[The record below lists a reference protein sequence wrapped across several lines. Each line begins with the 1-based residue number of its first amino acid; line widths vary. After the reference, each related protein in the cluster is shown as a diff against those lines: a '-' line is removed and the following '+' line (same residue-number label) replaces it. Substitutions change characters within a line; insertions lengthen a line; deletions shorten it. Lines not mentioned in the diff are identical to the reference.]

1 MDDCSLHCLWL
12 GAAGKALQRVNT
24 AVSDNFDPL
33 QINFTVVPATVL
45 FALPGIRSLMPSIP
59 GFGTYLD
66 MVTILLCETIVGLC
80 FVVYSLAVSTLHGS
94 TVSN

>member
-1 MDDCSLHCLWL
+1 MDDHSLHCLWL

-59 GFGTYLD
+59 GFGVGERVSLFEFS
-66 MVTILLCETIVGLC
+66 LL
-80 FVVYSLAVSTLHGS
+80 SLLRLTWTWSPSCCVRPL
-94 TVSN
+94 